1 MLFLCIGPD
10 AGHQLLIRRHGRVDF
25 LRQAYLWGI
34 ARYFLL
40 RQILH
45 PLNLLNSLRQPATPI
60 QNACHPV
67 LRVPL
72 CLRVL
77 NRTIGSSDPAFINLE
92 IWIRISVFDAMSTS
106 VFRIDHFRLV
116 RFLRSWV
123 LAGRVGVLLALSR
136 LPVGIG
142 SPIPAPN
149 AEFIRTSC
157 EEKRIIH
164 LNLIC
169 MKLTNLV
176 LCCLIEL
183 KSILF
188 IRKSFNFIFK
198 S

>member
-1 MLFLCIGPD
+1 MSRIVTVGLARNTLELKVIQSTLILTSHICFSLHCPKHLTTTNFLPFLLCTIEKLVLFLCIGPD

-45 PLNLLNSLRQPATPI
+45 PLNLLNSLRQPATPT

-92 IWIRISVFDAMSTS
+92 I
-106 VFRIDHFRLV
+106 
-116 RFLRSWV
+116 
-123 LAGRVGVLLALSR
+123 
-136 LPVGIG
+136 
-142 SPIPAPN
+142 
-149 AEFIRTSC
+149 
-157 EEKRIIH
+157 
-164 LNLIC
+164 
-169 MKLTNLV
+169 
-176 LCCLIEL
+176 
-183 KSILF
+183 
-188 IRKSFNFIFK
+188 
-198 S
+198 